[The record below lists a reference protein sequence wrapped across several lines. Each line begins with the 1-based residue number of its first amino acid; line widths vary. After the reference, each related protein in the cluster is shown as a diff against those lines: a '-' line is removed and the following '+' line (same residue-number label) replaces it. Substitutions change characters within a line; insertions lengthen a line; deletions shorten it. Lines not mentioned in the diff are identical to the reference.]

1 MVVLQFGLTGVVT
14 LGMTE
19 LTLSDFHP
27 AVLNTLDL
35 NIKLNLGP
43 SPPTLLEVNIYY
55 CTCFNQLYKIE
66 KN

>member
-1 MVVLQFGLTGVVT
+1 
-14 LGMTE
+14 MTE

-43 SPPTLLEVNIYY
+43 SPPTLLEVNI
-55 CTCFNQLYKIE
+55 
-66 KN
+66 